1 MSWTPSHACFLRLRT
16 PHCKDVGCG
25 LGFLL
30 EAAAARGFDVA
41 GIDCN
46 AAAVD
51 WVKSSY
57 GYPAFLGDVMDY
69 EGDPRDVVTMLD
81 VIEHLPQPLEALERA
96 ASLTTPG
103 GLLVVST
110 MDSDSLVSRVLG
122 RRLEDF
128 RRTREHLYCFTRRT
142 LRDVIERAGF
152 DIVRIDSYGL
162 TIELGALAKRASL
175 AFPRIGAAMAYGWR
189 GLVSPTGA
197 LTSTRGPR

>member
-1 MSWTPSHACFLRLRT
+1 MPGSARRGWRICSVSWTPSHACFLRLRT
-16 PHCKDVGCG
+16 PRCKDVGCG

-122 RRLEDF
+122 GAS
-128 RRTREHLYCFTRRT
+128 RTS
-142 LRDVIERAGF
+142 VGP
-152 DIVRIDSYGL
+152 
-162 TIELGALAKRASL
+162 AS
-175 AFPRIGAAMAYGWR
+175 
-189 GLVSPTGA
+189 
-197 LTSTRGPR
+197 TSTASPGEPFAT